1 MGFFFQVKGCSL
13 GIKSMHTVNVYTLI
27 FIYILIHG
35 AKVMGIF
42 GGKLTI
48 VTVMFRLT

>member
-1 MGFFFQVKGCSL
+1 
-13 GIKSMHTVNVYTLI
+13 MHTVNVYTLFNFYIQLCLI

-35 AKVMGIF
+35 AKMMGIF